1 MAAQY
6 DTGNLTYYIN
16 GEPIYGINNTTVT
29 DTGKLTYYINGEFF
43 KFIFPQSQMI
53 NTGNFFLMF

>member
-1 MAAQY
+1 MAAQS
-6 DTGNLTYYIN
+6 DTGNLTYYLN
-16 GEPIYGINNTTVT
+16 GDPIKGVYTSTVNTGTMT
-29 DTGKLTYYINGEFF
+29 HYINGEFF

>member
-1 MAAQY
+1 MAAQN

-43 KFIFPQSQMI
+43 KYISSSINAINNSFFIVF
-53 NTGNFFLMF
+53 